1 MKPQVKRRAHNW
13 YALKPKSAA
22 KPDNKEHKVTA

>member
-13 YALKPKSAA
+13 YALKPKKAV
-22 KPDNKEHKVTA
+22 PPENIGHKVKS

>member
-22 KPDNKEHKVTA
+22 KPENTGHKVTA

>member
-13 YALKPKSAA
+13 YALKPNKAL
-22 KPDNKEHKVTA
+22 KPESKERKVTA